1 MHNPNAHWRD
11 SARSVRFFIFDFR
24 AVYPL
29 LLALLHIRIWT
40 FATAIVATIFF
51 TLLERYGFTIPVF
64 MRWLR
69 STFAGPRKLAKPWW
83 IKKQ

>member
-40 FATAIVATIFF
+40 FTLAILATIFF

-64 MRWLR
+64 LRWLR
-69 STFAGPRKLAKPWW
+69 STAAGPRKLAKPWW
-83 IKKQ
+83 IKKY